1 MLSAFMYCCEWLALY
16 PLGVPLGL
24 VLLGAGSPRSLCSS
38 FPALGRSA
46 ELLGLDPTQL
56 TDALTQRS
64 MFLRGEE
71 ILTPLSVQQVHALCY
86 PGWI

>member
-1 MLSAFMYCCEWLALY
+1 MDS
-16 PLGVPLGL
+16 PLPP
-24 VLLGAGSPRSLCSS
+24 SSL
-38 FPALGRSA
+38 PALGRSA

-71 ILTPLSVQQVHALCY
+71 ILTPLSVQQVWPLSSVLLKLVSNDIFGVSDLGLALRCVTTMNRLN
-86 PGWI
+86 I